1 MKKVEGIRQA
11 LKKTEYG
18 LWIMQIAR
26 ETGISK
32 STVHRYLSTY
42 MKQEVEV
49 VRSLSDLIKLYK
61 LKALETSVEN
71 AVVQGIEQ
79 TAESLMPQQIR

>member
-42 MKQEVEV
+42 MKHEVEV

-61 LKALETSVEN
+61 LKSVEQAVEN
-71 AVVQGIEQ
+71 AVLQGVEQ
-79 TAESLMPQQIR
+79 TVEAVMPSQFR